1 MIRENFQ
8 KSDHAQ
14 GNFSYLGMRRENFL
28 TLKQPNLGNFCSQYS
43 CRSAI
48 LNEDHATQY
57 MLKVLS
63 FRYCVINSKH
73 FVGVDD
79 DRPESSDFADSDV
92 EEEKSPSR
100 KNKTKTASAN
110 PRPLSK
116 CPVEGCSFSK
126 RNDKV
131 KQHYRSFV
139 LWRNQTGLP
148 LGQKANRYL
157 EEASTMVQNH
167 TDHARQ
173 KGATV
178 IKICPMKNDAPL
190 DPLIKRFIG
199 QGSAGRNVKALK
211 LCTM

>member
-1 MIRENFQ
+1 MTRENFQ
-8 KSDHAQ
+8 KSEHAQ
-14 GNFSYLGMRRENFL
+14 GNFSYLGMRREIFL

-43 CRSAI
+43 CQSAI

-116 CPVEGCSFSK
+116 CPVEGCSVSK

-131 KQHYRSFV
+131 KHYRSFV
-139 LWRNQTGLP
+139 L
-148 LGQKANRYL
+148 
-157 EEASTMVQNH
+157 
-167 TDHARQ
+167 
-173 KGATV
+173 
-178 IKICPMKNDAPL
+178 
-190 DPLIKRFIG
+190 
-199 QGSAGRNVKALK
+199 
-211 LCTM
+211 